1 VSKLRNGDWDGF
13 SEQFSWAENDYNEA
27 KGEDGLKEDLNI
39 QNEENALY
47 ERLAKRAIEN
57 LNRRGIN
64 AQYAPGK
71 KEALSMVM
79 EMIPAGVTVGTAD
92 SMTLLQVGIISAL
105 KKRGQNDIFN
115 PFERDAEGNRLF
127 QGEQKEDL
135 KRKSFFSD
143 VFVVGTNAVTLDGKL
158 VNTDAGGNRVAAM
171 IFGPKKVIVVAG
183 ANKIVKDL
191 EGALRRIREVAAPQN
206 ALRIGTKHHSA
217 EHMELPCATS
227 GICTDCNHPRRIC
240 RYTTIIE
247 GVSSEHRGRINVVL
261 VGERLGI

>member
-1 VSKLRNGDWDGF
+1 MTAVWSLPEQGQGEENRASSVFKQTEGD
-13 SEQFSWAENDYNEA
+13 QLN
-27 KGEDGLKEDLNI
+27 EDLNAEI
-39 QNEENALY
+39 GENGFY
-47 ERLAKRAIEN
+47 ERLADRSIEN
-57 LNRRGIN
+57 LNRRGIK
-64 AQYAPGK
+64 AQYASDK

-79 EMIPAGVTVGTAD
+79 EMIPPGVSVGTAD

-115 PFERDAEGNRLF
+115 PFERDAEGNRVF

-135 KRKSFFSD
+135 KRKAFFSD
-143 VFVVGTNAVTLDGKL
+143 VFVIGTNAVTLDGKL

-171 IFGPKKVIVVAG
+171 IFGPKKVIIVVG
-183 ANKIVKDL
+183 ANKIVKDV

-206 ALRIGTKHHSA
+206 VIRIGTKHHSA
-217 EHMELPCATS
+217 EHMELPCAAS
-227 GICTDCNHPRRIC
+227 GICSDCNHPRRIC